1 MGGVPG
7 GAGNAEEGCAH
18 RMGTEAFQ
26 TRLGESPAEGQQVLV
41 KEEERREEETELS
54 RSAQAGTELEVHA

>member
-1 MGGVPG
+1 
-7 GAGNAEEGCAH
+7 
-18 RMGTEAFQ
+18 MGTEAFQ